1 MTLPSF
7 SMSSQGL
14 SATNTSAGKC
24 HLRLAFQPEPSAKD
38 GVDRLHHAMT
48 GVAPDV
54 GMTQKTGPTAPSMEQ
69 AIVNIA
75 GYRFVDLPDPRFPSP
90 THD

>member
-1 MTLPSF
+1 VRTSKKAWTEQALPNVGTILLSF
-7 SMSSQGL
+7 LMSLQGS

-38 GVDRLHHAMT
+38 GVDRLHHAMI

-54 GMTQKTGPTAPSMEQ
+54 GMTQKQDLLPQ
-69 AIVNIA
+69 AWS
-75 GYRFVDLPDPRFPSP
+75 RQL
-90 THD
+90 